1 MTSFHD
7 DQIDRL
13 VAAVQADGRE
23 VELHEDRVELRLLF
37 GKEIKAVSLTYRQ
50 LREGPTPHLIA
61 AIQSSPVVDHVN

>member
-37 GKEIKAVSLTYRQ
+37 GKEIK
-50 LREGPTPHLIA
+50 LRPFR
-61 AIQSSPVVDHVN
+61 